1 MNQVKFQKVNIR
13 RAKSKQT
20 AELILFDS
28 ALTLVT
34 ITKRNGK
41 HTLGFSIITA
51 HMNKIA

>member
-20 AELILFDS
+20 AELILFVS

-34 ITKRNGK
+34 IRKEIVN
-41 HTLGFSIITA
+41 TLWGFQS
-51 HMNKIA
+51 